1 MPHRRTQTQL
11 FAAVFLTAASLL
23 LSWIAGVEIYRWALL
38 RHADR
43 TVSAKVTAGRLNEC
57 VGRGCSGSS
66 GPYQIKY
73 QFSTGPGAGTTYVYT
88 GQKLFAEEWARV
100 SNRVWEAASRSGEV
114 DVVFA
119 PQDPRVNQ
127 PAALEAPSP
136 LNAFGLALIA
146 VFMAV
151 VTGAYWRGHKI

>member
-1 MPHRRTQTQL
+1 MPPRSTQKQL

-23 LSWIAGVEIYRWALL
+23 FSWIAGVEIYRWALL

-73 QFSTGPGAGTTYVYT
+73 RFNTAPGAGTTYVYT
-88 GQKLFAEEWARV
+88 GQTLFAEEWARV
-100 SNRVWEAASRSGEV
+100 SKRVGEAASTTGEI
-114 DVVFA
+114 DVVFSS
-119 PQDPRVNQ
+119 QDPRVNQ

-136 LNAFGLALIA
+136 FNAFGLALIA
-146 VFMAV
+146 LCMAV
-151 VTGAYWRGHKI
+151 VAGAYWRGHKL